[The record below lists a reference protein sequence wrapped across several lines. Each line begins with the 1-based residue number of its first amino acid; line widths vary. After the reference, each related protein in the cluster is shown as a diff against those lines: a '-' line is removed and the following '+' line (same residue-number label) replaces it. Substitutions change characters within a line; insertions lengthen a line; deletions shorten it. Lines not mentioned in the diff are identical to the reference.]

1 MVSRATKSSPCLG
14 EILARGLGMDALAV
28 EALAVEAAAFATG
41 DSFGAWS
48 EFPSDFRAGL
58 VVSGDTAEAGS
69 CPESF
74 PASAALNKSTS
85 VAGAAIFSTGSA
97 PELAPE
103 LGSAEAL
110 PVWRMP
116 NPRTMATSTTAAKLR
131 AARQYHATE
140 RPVSSGFH
148 LRRIVYD
155 RPIVDGVVVG
165 LAIIGLAIVGLA
177 IVGLAI
183 VGLAIVDASD
193 AKWLGGS
200 SGSDGNGSGGEI
212 RRALVLGS
220 NPGWRR
226 IAAAGETALAASCGA
241 AACSS
246 TSSMLGSAL
255 KLTGSSEK
263 STDSRGSGG
272 RRMKSPIGD
281 FKRCTNS
288 SEAECSPS
296 CASTLAIN

>member
-74 PASAALNKSTS
+74 PASAALSKSTS

-97 PELAPE
+97 PEL
-103 LGSAEAL
+103 GAEAL

-131 AARQYHATE
+131 AARQYHARE
-140 RPVSSGFH
+140 RPLSSGFH

-155 RPIVDGVVVG
+155 RPIVDGAVVGLPIIG
-165 LAIIGLAIVGLA
+165 LAIIGLAIV
-177 IVGLAI
+177 
-183 VGLAIVDASD
+183 DASA

-200 SGSDGNGSGGEI
+200 SGSDGNGSGGE
-212 RRALVLGS
+212 
-220 NPGWRR
+220 
-226 IAAAGETALAASCGA
+226 
-241 AACSS
+241 
-246 TSSMLGSAL
+246 
-255 KLTGSSEK
+255 
-263 STDSRGSGG
+263 
-272 RRMKSPIGD
+272 
-281 FKRCTNS
+281 
-288 SEAECSPS
+288 
-296 CASTLAIN
+296 

>member
-1 MVSRATKSSPCLG
+1 MVSGATKSSPCLR
-14 EILARGLGMDALAV
+14 EVAALEPAVAALAV
-28 EALAVEAAAFATG
+28 VAPVIEAPALVTG

-58 VVSGDTAEAGS
+58 VVRGDTAEAGS

-183 VGLAIVDASD
+183 VDASD

-200 SGSDGNGSGGEI
+200 SGSDGNGSCGEI

-220 NPGWRR
+220 NPGRRR
-226 IAAAGETALAASCGA
+226 IAAAGETDLAASCGA
-241 AACSS
+241 AASSS

-255 KLTGSSEK
+255 KLTGSPE
-263 STDSRGSGG
+263 T
-272 RRMKSPIGD
+272 
-281 FKRCTNS
+281 
-288 SEAECSPS
+288 
-296 CASTLAIN
+296 

>member
-1 MVSRATKSSPCLG
+1 MTVSRATKSSPCLG

-74 PASAALNKSTS
+74 PASAALSKSTS
-85 VAGAAIFSTGSA
+85 VAGAAIFATGSA

-103 LGSAEAL
+103 LGAEAL

-131 AARQYHATE
+131 AARQCHARE
-140 RPVSSGFH
+140 RPLSSGVHF
-148 LRRIVYD
+148 RRIVHD
-155 RPIVDGVVVG
+155 RPIVDGAV
-165 LAIIGLAIVGLA
+165 AGLAIVG
-177 IVGLAI
+177 V
-183 VGLAIVDASD
+183 AIVDASA
-193 AKWLGGS
+193 AKWLGALT
-200 SGSDGNGSGGEI
+200 GSDGTGSGGEI
-212 RRALVLGS
+212 RRGLGLGS

-226 IAAAGETALAASCGA
+226 IADAGGTAL
-241 AACSS
+241 
-246 TSSMLGSAL
+246 
-255 KLTGSSEK
+255 
-263 STDSRGSGG
+263 
-272 RRMKSPIGD
+272 
-281 FKRCTNS
+281 
-288 SEAECSPS
+288 
-296 CASTLAIN
+296 

>member
-1 MVSRATKSSPCLG
+1 MTVSRATKSSPCLG

-74 PASAALNKSTS
+74 PASAGLSKSTS

-140 RPVSSGFH
+140 RPLSSGSH

-155 RPIVDGVVVG
+155 RPIVDGAVVG

-183 VGLAIVDASD
+183 VDASA

-200 SGSDGNGSGGEI
+200 TGSDGNGSCGEI

-220 NPGWRR
+220 NPGRRR
-226 IAAAGETALAASCGA
+226 IAAAGETDLAASCGA
-241 AACSS
+241 AASSS

>member
-58 VVSGDTAEAGS
+58 VVSGDMPEAGS
-69 CPESF
+69 CPASF

-165 LAIIGLAIVGLA
+165 LAI
-177 IVGLAI
+177 
-183 VGLAIVDASD
+183 VDASD

-220 NPGWRR
+220 NPGRRR

-246 TSSMLGSAL
+246 TSSMLCSAL

-263 STDSRGSGG
+263 TTDSRGSGG

-281 FKRCTNS
+281 FK
-288 SEAECSPS
+288 
-296 CASTLAIN
+296 

>member
-131 AARQYHATE
+131 AARQYHARE
-140 RPVSSGFH
+140 RPLRSGFH

-155 RPIVDGVVVG
+155 RPIVDGAVVG
-165 LAIIGLAIVGLA
+165 LAILGLA

-183 VGLAIVDASD
+183 VGLAIVDASA

-220 NPGWRR
+220 NPGRRR
-226 IAAAGETALAASCGA
+226 IAAAGETVLAASCGA
-241 AACSS
+241 SASSS
-246 TSSMLGSAL
+246 TSSMLCSAL

-263 STDSRGSGG
+263 TTDSRGSGG

-281 FKRCTNS
+281 FK
-288 SEAECSPS
+288 
-296 CASTLAIN
+296 

>member
-1 MVSRATKSSPCLG
+1 MVSRATKSSPCLR
-14 EILARGLGMDALAV
+14 EVAALEPAVAALAV
-28 EALAVEAAAFATG
+28 VAPVIEAPALVTC

-74 PASAALNKSTS
+74 PASAALSKSTS

-131 AARQYHATE
+131 AARQYHARE
-140 RPVSSGFH
+140 RPLRSGFH

-155 RPIVDGVVVG
+155 RPIVGGAVVG
-165 LAIIGLAIVGLA
+165 LAIL
-177 IVGLAI
+177 GLAI
-183 VGLAIVDASD
+183 VGLAIVDASA

-241 AACSS
+241 AASSS

-255 KLTGSSEK
+255 KLTGSPEK